1 MVEREDTHAAFMTFV
16 KDVLYPLMRAGLYA
30 EMCEE
35 AERRLA
41 METDPDLRF
50 AIISTTAM
58 LLYQPENRD
67 LCLYWSERLCEEF
80 DDWPFA
86 WTHMAMGFRDWNDA
100 ANADNL
106 IALGHYETAL
116 QRAYAADQWV
126 RYVLF
131 DICRHLT
138 QMEDW
143 PALEARMREII
154 ADLENTR
161 EIDIPFLEDDWLRF
175 VMPGL
180 LDADLVA
187 RYQAL
192 VAADRVRRRGLSEAE
207 LRPAT
212 IDELEP

>member
-1 MVEREDTHAAFMTFV
+1 MAEREDTHAAFMAFV
-16 KDVLYPLMRAGLYA
+16 NDVLYPLMRAGLYT

-41 METDPDLRF
+41 METDPDSRF
-50 AIISTTAM
+50 DIISITAT

-100 ANADNL
+100 ANADNR

-138 QMEDW
+138 QMEDAA
-143 PALEARMREII
+143 ALEVRMREIV
-154 ADLENTR
+154 ADLQNTR
-161 EIDIPFLEDDWLRF
+161 EIDIPFLEDDWLKR
-175 VMPGL
+175 VPE
-180 LDADLVA
+180 AAIDLCLRD
-187 RYQAL
+187 RYTRL